1 MIARLIPRTVKQC
14 IPKVWNVPSYPQVRR
29 YRPII
34 FLRFTV
40 LREESKSLVHA
51 MLTKLTGNEQTTI
64 VKTENQTLRLF
75 VYCVT
80 KNKRSVL
87 NKLVFNERRDIFRE
101 ELQAAMKF
109 QNLWSNLRKQIRVVF
124 KTALKVSR
132 SPDTLESQ
140 QEIFPL
146 IDMHDTVTQWVSDV
160 I

>member
-1 MIARLIPRTVKQC
+1 
-14 IPKVWNVPSYPQVRR
+14 
-29 YRPII
+29 
-34 FLRFTV
+34 
-40 LREESKSLVHA
+40 

-64 VKTENQTLRLF
+64 VNTENQTLRLF

-146 IDMHDTVTQWVSDV
+146 IDMHDTVTQ
-160 I
+160 